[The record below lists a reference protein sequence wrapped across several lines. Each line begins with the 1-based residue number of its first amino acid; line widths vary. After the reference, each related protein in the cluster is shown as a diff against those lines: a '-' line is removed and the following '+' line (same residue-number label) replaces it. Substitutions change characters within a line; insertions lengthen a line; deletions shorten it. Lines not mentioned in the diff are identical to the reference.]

1 MKVIAGGCT
10 RIYLAV
16 GDLMRF
22 TDLPDVGSMGKR
34 IEVTN
39 R

>member
-1 MKVIAGGCT
+1 MKVIAGGFT
-10 RIYLAV
+10 GIYLGV

-34 IEVTN
+34 TEITN
-39 R
+39 I